1 MLHSIGCGQIKE
13 QMDKFHIPGI
23 SLGLLAGGKLREE
36 LYLGYS
42 DREEKKAVTAQT
54 LYEAASLT
62 KPVFAWYVHLLVR
75 QGLLADDA
83 RPLRALPDYP
93 IRREKGADGITLM
106 QLLTH
111 SSGLENWGEKP
122 LQLLFS
128 PGEGFGYSGE
138 GYTCLQCY
146 VEELKQAGLDELFE
160 GEVFPQTRMESS
172 AMCYRDVAQ
181 ENVAMSYDRQGRGQR
196 NRYQVREL
204 EKEPNGAY
212 TLYTNLRDYSSFL
225 GTLWEDKEILEKMG
239 EPRVPVSGDA
249 RMLFWGS
256 GCGVWLGR
264 EEMLWHYG
272 DNDNF
277 KSLFFLEKET
287 GDGMVYLSNSFW
299 GLETGFA
306 LAQKLWQEDFGEMI
320 RFTERWE

>member
-111 SSGLENWGEKP
+111 SSGLE
-122 LQLLFS
+122 L
-128 PGEGFGYSGE
+128 
-138 GYTCLQCY
+138 
-146 VEELKQAGLDELFE
+146 
-160 GEVFPQTRMESS
+160 
-172 AMCYRDVAQ
+172 
-181 ENVAMSYDRQGRGQR
+181 
-196 NRYQVREL
+196 
-204 EKEPNGAY
+204 
-212 TLYTNLRDYSSFL
+212 
-225 GTLWEDKEILEKMG
+225 
-239 EPRVPVSGDA
+239 
-249 RMLFWGS
+249 
-256 GCGVWLGR
+256 
-264 EEMLWHYG
+264 
-272 DNDNF
+272 
-277 KSLFFLEKET
+277 SL
-287 GDGMVYLSNSFW
+287 
-299 GLETGFA
+299 
-306 LAQKLWQEDFGEMI
+306 I
-320 RFTERWE
+320 HI

>member
-204 EKEPNGAY
+204 EKD
-212 TLYTNLRDYSSFL
+212 R
-225 GTLWEDKEILEKMG
+225 
-239 EPRVPVSGDA
+239 
-249 RMLFWGS
+249 
-256 GCGVWLGR
+256 
-264 EEMLWHYG
+264 
-272 DNDNF
+272 
-277 KSLFFLEKET
+277 KS
-287 GDGMVYLSNSFW
+287 VV
-299 GLETGFA
+299 
-306 LAQKLWQEDFGEMI
+306 
-320 RFTERWE
+320 